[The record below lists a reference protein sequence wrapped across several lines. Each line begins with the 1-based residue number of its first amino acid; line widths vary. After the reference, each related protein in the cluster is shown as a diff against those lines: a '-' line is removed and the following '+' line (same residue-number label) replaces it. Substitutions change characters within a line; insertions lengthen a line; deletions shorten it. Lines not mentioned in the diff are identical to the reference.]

1 MARFKVG
8 DKAIMRGD
16 GCTDADPGDIVTV
29 EGIDGDKVTFR
40 GPSGSICWCY
50 AYGKQGD
57 HRLEL
62 VTNGGTNV
70 KSHRRTFKLLKD
82 MPGYSK
88 GDLFQEQCDDGTQPY
103 SVFGYNN
110 LDAKYELANRS
121 LVEDNPSWF
130 VEVFQVEPQFMTREE
145 LDQWEAFKAKPKKET
160 KAAAKAHEPI
170 AELKKRVV
178 KSKHSYL
185 REMKVG
191 ASTSKNASERSRV
204 ASAVSMYA
212 KQSGKKFA
220 ITKSGANRI
229 KITRVA

>member
-8 DKAIMRGD
+8 DR
-16 GCTDADPGDIVTV
+16 V
-29 EGIDGDKVTFR
+29 R
-40 GPSGSICWCY
+40 
-50 AYGKQGD
+50 
-57 HRLEL
+57 
-62 VTNGGTNV
+62 VTNPDMNANSDGYRESLRGKEFTVAQVCIGGMYRLDDTRDYKWDEWELSPTNGDTNV
-70 KSHRRTFKLLKD
+70 KPHRRTFKLLKE

-121 LVEDNPSWF
+121 LVEDNPTWF